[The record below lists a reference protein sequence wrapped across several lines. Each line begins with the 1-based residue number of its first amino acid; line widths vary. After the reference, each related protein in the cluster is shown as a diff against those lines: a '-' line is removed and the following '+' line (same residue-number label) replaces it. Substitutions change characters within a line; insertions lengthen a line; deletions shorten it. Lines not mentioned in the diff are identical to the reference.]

1 MANLNDIWKN
11 MNPGK
16 KQRFVLVSCLIVII
30 GGAMLAYALKDKSTP
45 LFNSNLQQKEIV
57 LDPGVLEK
65 SMVSEA
71 QKSVRDQNEVIKK
84 LLKEVEAIK
93 GKQINLD
100 LETSNSLKTPI
111 RPDHKLALP
120 LPPPPGPLSLK
131 PSKVESF
138 NFPEETFGAIT
149 VASNPYIDEITQASN
164 GDKKKGKNSIY
175 LPPSF
180 MEATLLTGLDAETV
194 ASANGEPEP
203 VLLRIKD
210 LAVLPNRIKANLK
223 GCFVIAHGFGKLSK
237 EAVMLRL
244 VTLSC
249 LSKTGESIIDQP
261 IKGWVAGSTSKNG
274 VKGRVV
280 HKMGKSVAFATI
292 AGLFGGAGNA
302 LSSSARSAS
311 TSPLGTTQVID
322 TDKLERA
329 ALGGALSGGSKEIQK
344 LYLELARQATPV
356 IEMLPAQTVTIIIS
370 EGVELEIKETCQ
382 GEELCEI

>member
-11 MNPGK
+11 LNPAK
-16 KQRFVLVSCLIVII
+16 KRRFVLVSCLVLFISGVTI
-30 GGAMLAYALKDKSTP
+30 AYNMKDKSS
-45 LFNSNLQQKEIV
+45 LVSDQNNQREEII
-57 LDPGVLEK
+57 LDPGVLQK

-84 LLKEVEAIK
+84 LLQEVEAIK

-100 LETSNSLKTPI
+100 LKNNNTLDVPI
-111 RPDHKLALP
+111 PPDHKLSLP
-120 LPPPPGPLSLK
+120 LPPPPKPLSLK
-131 PSKVESF
+131 ASENKSINFTEES
-138 NFPEETFGAIT
+138 FGAIT
-149 VASNPYIDEITQASN
+149 VASNPFLDEFTRPLDE
-164 GDKKKGKNSIY
+164 DKKKGKNSIY

-203 VLLRIKD
+203 VLLRIKN
-210 LAVLPNRIKANLK
+210 LAILPNRIKANLK
-223 GCFVIAHGFGKLSK
+223 GCFIIAHGFGKLSK

-249 LSKTGESIIDQP
+249 LSKTGHSVIDQP
-261 IKGWVAGSTSKNG
+261 IKGWVAGSSSKNG

-280 HKMGKSVAFATI
+280 HKMGESIAFAAI

-302 LSSSARSAS
+302 LSTSARTSS
-311 TSPLGTTQVID
+311 TSPLGTTQIID
-322 TDKLERA
+322 TDKIERA
-329 ALGGALSGGSKEIQK
+329 ALGGALASGSKEIQK

-356 IEMLPAQTVTIIIS
+356 IEMLPGQTVTVIIS
-370 EGVELEIKETCQ
+370 EGVHLEIKETCE
-382 GEELCEI
+382 GEELCEM